1 MKINTINQ
9 SDKPAERHFRY
20 AVLVYESD
28 DGSHWRIVHIA
39 RKGLPIDDVS
49 EILLTVI
56 ADAVY
61 TLTDGDSEDER
72 AEIVARAMSK
82 LDAVFPAS
90 DKPAP

>member
-1 MKINTINQ
+1 MKEINEF
-9 SDKPAERHFRY
+9 DVPAEGQLRY
-20 AVLVYESD
+20 AVMVYESD
-28 DGSHWRIVHIA
+28 DGAHWRIVHVA

-49 EILLTVI
+49 EILLTLI